1 MARRL
6 EELKAI
12 RDKDWDLLVK
22 ATALRQEVE
31 KKQLEASKAFN
42 ESFDAYVLELENPI
56 QEPAMTEL
64 EELKGRAWVEDNGYF
79 EVKTEVSGFSIIVQ
93 EQGYDQTF
101 NFTDA
106 YSIDEA
112 YETIIEGDAIDDTY
126 GDVNQ

>member
-1 MARRL
+1 MTRKQL
-6 EELKAI
+6 ELKAI
-12 RDKDWDLLVK
+12 RDKSWDLLVK
-22 ATALRQEVE
+22 TTALRQEAE

-56 QEPAMTEL
+56 AEPAMTEL
-64 EELKGRAWVEDNGYF
+64 EELKSQSRVIDKGWF
-79 EVKTEVSGFSIIVQ
+79 EVKTEVSGFSIVVK
-93 EQGYDQTF
+93 ELGYDRTY

-112 YETIIEGDAIDDTY
+112 YEHILECDAADDAF

>member
-1 MARRL
+1 MTRKQL
-6 EELKAI
+6 ELKTT
-12 RDKDWDLLVK
+12 RDKNWHLLVN

-31 KKQLEASKAFN
+31 KAQQEASKAFN

-56 QEPAMTEL
+56 PEPVMTEL
-64 EELKGRAWVEDNGYF
+64 EELKGQSRVVDNGFF
-79 EVKTEVSGFSIIVQ
+79 EVKTEVSGFSIVVQ
-93 EQGYDQTF
+93 ELGHDRTY

-112 YETIIEGDAIDDTY
+112 YEQIIDGEATDDTF

>member
-1 MARRL
+1 MTRKQL
-6 EELKAI
+6 ELKAI
-12 RDKDWDLLVK
+12 RDKNWDLLVK

-31 KKQLEASKAFN
+31 NKQLEASKAFN

-56 QEPAMTEL
+56 PEPAMTEL

-79 EVKTEVSGFSIIVQ
+79 EVKTEVPGFSIIVH
-93 EQGYDQTF
+93 ELGYDRTY

-112 YETIIEGDAIDDTY
+112 YEQIIEGEATDDTY